1 MRTYRTKHGTI
12 ATMNTANIGKAPS
25 EEMTEVVNV
34 APSTIEVNTDEI
46 LIAFSSNLENFS
58 DEQLEFIGQAFAESA
73 PPATASLPPER
84 VEKVLRL
91 IVDK

>member
-1 MRTYRTKHGTI
+1 MSLPTTI
-12 ATMNTANIGKAPS
+12 K
-25 EEMTEVVNV
+25 
-34 APSTIEVNTDEI
+34 VNTDEI

-58 DEQLEFIGQAFAESA
+58 DEQLEFIIEQAI
-73 PPATASLPPER
+73 ASLPPER